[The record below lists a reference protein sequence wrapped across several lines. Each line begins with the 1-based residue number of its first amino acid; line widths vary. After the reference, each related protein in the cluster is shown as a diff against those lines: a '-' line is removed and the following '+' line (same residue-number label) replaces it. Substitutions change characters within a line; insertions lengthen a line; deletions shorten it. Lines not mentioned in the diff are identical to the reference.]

1 MNTQQ
6 QGSIGEL
13 KVAADLLEKGYNVF
27 TEISGNSRVDLI
39 AMKDN
44 KLTKIQVKAYNEKNN
59 IVEVRAAKRGPK
71 GYTYGYQKE
80 DFDIIALYVPNKDV
94 ICYINWNEIY
104 EGYGATIRFEAPKK
118 VNPNVTYRMFEDYLE
133 IK

>member
-13 KVAADLLEKGYNVF
+13 KVAADLMEKGYFVF
-27 TEISGNSRVDLI
+27 TEISNNSRIDII

-44 KLTKIQVKAYNEKNN
+44 KLTRIQVKAYNEKNGF
-59 IVEVRAAKRGPK
+59 VEVRSGKRGLK
-71 GYTYGYQKE
+71 DYKYEYEKD
-80 DFDIIALYVPNKDV
+80 DFDLVALYVPNRDV
-94 ICYINWNEIY
+94 ICYIKWSAIS

-118 VNPNVTYRMFEDYLE
+118 VNPKLTYRMFEDYLE
-133 IK
+133 IE